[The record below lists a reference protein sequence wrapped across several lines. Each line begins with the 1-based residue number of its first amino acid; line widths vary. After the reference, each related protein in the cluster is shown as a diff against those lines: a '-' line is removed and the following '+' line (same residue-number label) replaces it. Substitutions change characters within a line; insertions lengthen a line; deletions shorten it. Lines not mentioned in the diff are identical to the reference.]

1 MWLAWR
7 DAGVTVVRDNRYTG
21 QLGAQREGD
30 AIVGRKM
37 PFINGG
43 GGALLS
49 RAVLLLLNGAGIEGC
64 VGKIQGGSWCD
75 WHSDWTLATCV
86 ARVAGTVSTDAN
98 PGLFNQLGG
107 RDACTRDSI
116 TCHEKMTAVDL
127 LDVYQ
132 MHQGNEPRK

>member
-1 MWLAWR
+1 M
-7 DAGVTVVRDNRYTG
+7 VRGNRYTG
-21 QLGAQREGD
+21 QLGAQRQGD

-64 VGKIQGGSWCD
+64 VRKIQGGSWCD
-75 WHSDWTLATCV
+75 WHSDWTLAQCV

-107 RDACTRDSI
+107 REACTRDSI
-116 TCHEKMTAVDL
+116 TCHEKMTAADL

-132 MHQGNEPRK
+132 MHRGHEPRK